1 MIFAFLALCLASEAE
16 TPPAVTN
23 NPDPLEPGLSAPN
36 YVKDLSFLGRIL
48 LIFIFIC
55 IIFFISYPR
64 KKLLKYQKWL
74 ISILGPTLAVSHF
87 LDVYESTFSLTIAI
101 VIGLIAVV
109 LGARKEFQA
118 IPLSIANAYFGG
130 YLILMFFAIGVKLL
144 GIPLLILFF
153 LFDYYFLSF
162 IGPVSAN
169 YAIGSTCTFLFLCI
183 IYNFFDAFK
192 PMFLVTPGRGFLE
205 SFLDFDKNV
214 SRAVFF
220 LSAIFFY
227 VIYPFAAK
235 SILNHFLGV
244 EPPEKE
250 NLEEPAPKAQEE
262 AV

>member
-1 MIFAFLALCLASEAE
+1 MIFAFIALCLASEAE
-16 TPPAVTN
+16 TPPPVVD
-23 NPDPLEPGLSAPN
+23 NPDPFEPGLSAPN
-36 YVKDLSFLGRIL
+36 YVKDLPFLGRIL
-48 LIFIFIC
+48 LIVVFTG

-74 ISILGPTLAVSHF
+74 ISVLGPTLAVSHF
-87 LDVYESTFSLTIAI
+87 LDVFKSKFSLTIAI
-101 VIGLIAVV
+101 IVGLIAAV
-109 LGARKEFQA
+109 LSVRKEFQA

-162 IGPVSAN
+162 IGPVCSN

-183 IYNFFDAFK
+183 IYNFFDAFT
-192 PMFLVTPGRGFLE
+192 PMFIVLPGRGFFE

-227 VIYPFAAK
+227 IIYPFAAK
-235 SILNHFLGV
+235 SILNHFFGV
-244 EPPEKE
+244 EAPEKE